1 MLIFVVA
8 RDRPDRYEELRRQFE
23 DRDGVKIIL
32 DRRNGERRAPLGE
45 ERRRCLD
52 SDAYLEF
59 GWSVIVDEQRLN

>member
-32 DRRNGERRAPLGE
+32 DRRNGEHRAPLGK

-52 SDAYLEF
+52 NDGYLEL